1 MADFTSYVSVAV
13 FLLCVVSRSCN
24 AQAVNACPSYAC
36 NPRGTNSYTLSSPN
50 SSQNAYVAWKTDFFI
65 GPLPN
70 TLGCVGNP
78 NNIVCQS
85 NGPKDVGYISLDVGT
100 GSLEWASSLL
110 RFPVLPIMDIFGDII
125 GTDGHYLVKIE
136 DSGKTFSPIKIADVL
151 FPMYS
156 LLISANSLI
165 LLVSKSGAV
174 IVYETEGIPEASI
187 WLTGTVQQTNGT
199 FLPIAMPIIHE
210 NRCYVLTEFKP
221 DEGSPGADDPSIL
234 GMQRLYAIDMFQRMV
249 DRLHIT
255 WYFNFERET
264 GSHKQFRERTGR
276 NKFVEEMDMDN
287 NMNMNTEEQVED
299 LQPSVMFNVETNTV
313 MVNLPPPEGSNAGPT
328 LWGLKDN
335 GDTPTQLFRA
345 TAGLKQMA
353 MFDTSTSTS
362 GTALPEMT
370 KHRSDGIS
378 AGRFGPFPHGSKTS
392 NDAGTDV
399 WAVLTNLASIVQ
411 LSPLTGAIQ
420 KSVDVSTLLK
430 VQKAQITSNLMVAR
444 SAGSNNDVLIFGVEV
459 AIPPP
464 NTEEA
469 RGFVLLCEEHGLPVN
484 LSVSTFVMGVSGAD
498 GTLVWLVPLPDGLKA
513 GGQITG
519 IPLTGPE
526 NDDLN
531 DILVV
536 FAGNDKSSTVLA
548 ISSH

>member
-1 MADFTSYVSVAV
+1 MADFTHYIFVVLLFCTV
-13 FLLCVVSRSCN
+13 FRTCN

-36 NPRGTNSYTLSSPN
+36 NPRGSFSYSLKYPN
-50 SSQNAYVAWKTDFFI
+50 SSQNAYIAWKSNFPI

-85 NGPKDVGYISLDVGT
+85 NGVKDVGYISLDVGT
-100 GSLEWASSLL
+100 GSLAWASSLL
-110 RFPVLPIMDIFGDII
+110 RFPVLPIMDIFGDVI
-125 GTDGHYLVKIE
+125 GTDGHYLVMID
-136 DSGKTFSPIKIADVL
+136 DSGKMLSPIKIADVL

-165 LLVSKSGAV
+165 LLVSRSGAV

-199 FLPIAMPIIHE
+199 FLPVAPPILHE

-221 DEGSPGADDPSIL
+221 DEGSPGANDPSIL
-234 GMQRLYAIDMFQRMV
+234 GLQRLYAIDMYQRMV

-264 GSHKQFRERTGR
+264 GSHKLFRERTR
-276 NKFVEEMDMDN
+276 TNKFVVEMDMDN
-287 NMNMNTEEQVED
+287 TLDSPPEETDED
-299 LQPSVMFNVETNTV
+299 LQPSLMFNVETSTV

-328 LWGLKDN
+328 LWGLKDD
-335 GDTPTQLFRA
+335 GDSATQLFRV
-345 TAGLKQMA
+345 TTGLKQMA
-353 MFDTSTSTS
+353 MFDTSTTS
-362 GTALPEMT
+362 VNALPEIT
-370 KHRSDGIS
+370 KHRPDGVS
-378 AGRFGPFPHGSKTS
+378 AGMFGPFPQRSSTS
-392 NDAGTDV
+392 EEDGTSV
-399 WAVLTNLASIVQ
+399 WAILTTLATIVQ
-411 LSPLTGAIQ
+411 VSPLTGVIQ
-420 KSVDVSTLLK
+420 NSIEVSSLLK

-444 SAGSNNDVLIFGVEV
+444 SSGSDSDVLIFGVEV
-459 AIPPP
+459 ATPS

-469 RGFVLLCEEHGLPVN
+469 REFLLLCKEHGLPVD
-484 LSVSTFVMGVSGAD
+484 LSVSTFVMGVSGVN
-498 GTLVWLVPLPDGLKA
+498 GQLIWMVPLPDGMRA
-513 GGQITG
+513 GGQIAG

-526 NDDLN
+526 NDNPN

-536 FAGNDKSSTVLA
+536 FAGDDKSSTILA